1 MDGATACLHIKTPK
15 VNSPPAFVLLLR
27 LLHSS
32 RRVRE
37 VEGGKIILHLPQY
50 VCSLIKSEPLCAL
63 GDAFSFFF
71 PECPDF
77 LLTCGTA
84 E

>member
-27 LLHSS
+27 

-50 VCSLIKSEPLCAL
+50 VCSLIKSEQLCAL

-71 PECPDF
+71 QSA
-77 LLTCGTA
+77 LTFS
-84 E
+84 